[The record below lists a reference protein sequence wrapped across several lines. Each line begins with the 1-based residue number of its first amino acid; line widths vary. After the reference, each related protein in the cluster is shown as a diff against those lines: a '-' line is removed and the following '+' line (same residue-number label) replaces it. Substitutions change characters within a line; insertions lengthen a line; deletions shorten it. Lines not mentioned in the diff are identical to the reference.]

1 MKRLEK
7 LKKAKKRKSG
17 QDSSSED
24 EPRERRRKHKKNKK
38 KKKHKREKVM
48 ADESSSKSER
58 KSSERSVCETD
69 VNEADFNS
77 SREHLLAKSENHS
90 DSSEKKSSRRRE
102 SKNDKKHLKSGQILR
117 EKTHENKMN
126 KDAIVN
132 EDVDKTESNEQTVH
146 CSEKTEYGSSQNK
159 SKENDK
165 SFMPSKGEDRFGTKS
180 TKKIDVAAKS
190 VIEKSKDV
198 QGKLPENRKND
209 KAGVKPLVAYSD
221 DSSEDG
227 DCRGESKMRDDTSGG
242 NRGEKDTTKRM
253 NLSSSQEGRSDV
265 VK

>member
-38 KKKHKREKVM
+38 KKRHKREKVM

-90 DSSEKKSSRRRE
+90 DNSEKKSSRRRE

-132 EDVDKTESNEQTVH
+132 QDVDKTESNEETVQ
-146 CSEKTEYGSSQNK
+146 TEYGSSQNK

-165 SFMPSKGEDRFGTKS
+165 SFMPSKEEYRFGTKS
-180 TKKIDVAAKS
+180 AKKIDVAAKS

-198 QGKLPENRKND
+198 QGKLSDNRKKD
-209 KAGVKPLVAYSD
+209 KTGVKPLVAYSD

-227 DCRGESKMRDDTSGG
+227 DCRGESKMRGDTSGG

-253 NLSSSQEGRSDV
+253 NLSSSQEGRTDV